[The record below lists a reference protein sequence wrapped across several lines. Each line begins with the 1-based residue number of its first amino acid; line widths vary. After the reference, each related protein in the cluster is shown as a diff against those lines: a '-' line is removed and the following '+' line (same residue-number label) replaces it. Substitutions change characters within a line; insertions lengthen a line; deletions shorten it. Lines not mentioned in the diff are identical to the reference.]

1 MPRFSIIPVQPKFF
15 DYFED
20 SVANLVKA
28 AKEFADLLEN
38 YRDVSIKVARITEL
52 EHQGDAITHQVMKQ
66 LHRSFLTPIDRE
78 DIALLSERLDSVLDF
93 IEDAANSMLLYR
105 IEQPTKR
112 ARELSTILLSITKE
126 LAQAMPYL
134 RKHSQMRQIL
144 DHCVEVNRLENE
156 ADAVTRLALA
166 ELFEGASLADV
177 IKWREIYEHMENAA
191 DRGEDVANVLE
202 AVVLKHG

>member
-1 MPRFSIIPVQPKFF
+1 LPRFSIIPVQPKFF
-15 DYFED
+15 DYFEE
-20 SVANLVKA
+20 SVANLCKA
-28 AKEFADLLEN
+28 AKEFAELLEN
-38 YRDVSIKVARITEL
+38 YKDVSIRVARITEF

-78 DIALLSERLDSVLDF
+78 DIALLTERLDSVMDF
-93 IEDAANSMLLYR
+93 IEDAANSMLLYH

-112 ARELSTILLSITKE
+112 AREFAAILLSITKE
-126 LAQAMPYL
+126 LSIAMPLL

-156 ADAVTRLALA
+156 ADAVMRLALA
-166 ELFEGASLADV
+166 ELFDNASLAEV

-202 AVVLKHG
+202 GVVLKHG

>member
-1 MPRFSIIPVQPKFF
+1 M
-15 DYFED
+15 
-20 SVANLVKA
+20 KA

-38 YRDVSIKVARITEL
+38 YKDVSIRVARITEL

-78 DIALLSERLDSVLDF
+78 DIALLSERLDSVMDF

-112 ARELSTILLSITKE
+112 ARELAIILLSITKE

-144 DHCVEVNRLENE
+144 GHCVEVNRLENE
-156 ADAVTRLALA
+156 ADAITRLALA

>member
-38 YRDVSIKVARITEL
+38 YKDVSIRVARITEL

-78 DIALLSERLDSVLDF
+78 DIALLSERLDSVMDF

-112 ARELSTILLSITKE
+112 ARELAIILLSITKE

-144 DHCVEVNRLENE
+144 GHCVEVNRLENE
-156 ADAVTRLALA
+156 ADAITRLALA